1 MSDLVLPLAMA
12 ALTLAGILAGYRV
25 AFVLAGS
32 SAIFILLSDL
42 PIAFFNLIVSRIYAN
57 VLTNWLL
64 VAIPMFIFMGLILEK
79 SGVAENALKGAQRAL
94 GGTAAGMG
102 IAVLVIGVLLAAS
115 SGVVGASVVLLALLA
130 LPRMVE
136 VGYDKATSSGLI
148 AASGTLAILIPPS
161 VMLIILGDQLQT
173 PVPDMFAGAIVPG
186 LLLVLL
192 YGIYVIW
199 RARGLP
205 RAEKAAPIGLLR
217 GVLRTLIDVAP
228 LLILVLSVLGSI
240 IAGLATPT
248 EASGLGALGAITVTA
263 LYRKFDVG
271 VIMDAA
277 RDTVLATSMVMMV
290 IVGATCF
297 SAVFKGIGGDAMIR
311 DALGAFGTAPWVV
324 LMVVM
329 AAIFVLGFVLD
340 WLEITLILI
349 PIFAPVIAGL
359 DFGNGLEGQALM
371 IWFGILV
378 AVNLQT
384 SFLTPPF
391 GFALFYLRGAAGDQ
405 VQTTEIYRGVMPFIT
420 LQLFALGLMMVFP
433 WLITGLL

>member
-1 MSDLVLPLAMA
+1 MSDTVLPLAMA
-12 ALTLAGILAGYRV
+12 ALTLGGILAGYRV

-32 SAIFILLSDL
+32 AALFILVSDL

-79 SGVAENALKGAQRAL
+79 SGVAERALKGAQRAL
-94 GGTAAGMG
+94 GGSAAGMG

-130 LPRMVE
+130 LPRMTE
-136 VGYDKATSSGLI
+136 VGYDRPTAAGLI

-173 PVPDMFAGAIVPG
+173 PVPDMFTGAIGPG

-192 YGIYVIW
+192 YGLYVAW
-199 RARGLP
+199 KARGLP
-205 RAEKAAPIGLLR
+205 RAAATGTGGLLA
-217 GVLRTLIDVAP
+217 GLIRTLVDVAP

-248 EASGLGALGAITVTA
+248 EASGLGALGAILVTV
-263 LYRKFDVG
+263 LYRRFDAG
-271 VIMDAA
+271 VILEAA

-290 IVGATCF
+290 VVGATCF
-297 SAVFKGIGGDAMIR
+297 SAVFKGVGGDAMIR
-311 DALGAFGTAPWVV
+311 DGLGLFGESPWVV
-324 LMVVM
+324 LLVVM

-359 DFGNGLEGQALM
+359 DFGNGLTGQPLL

-391 GFALFYLRGAAGDQ
+391 GFALFYLRGAAGDR
-405 VQTTEIYRGVMPFIT
+405 VATAEIYRGVIPFIA
-420 LQLFALGLMMVFP
+420 LQLLALGLLMAFP
-433 WLITGLL
+433 GLITGPL

>member
-1 MSDLVLPLAMA
+1 MSEIALPLAMA
-12 ALTLAGILAGYRV
+12 LLTLGGILAGYRV
-25 AFVLAGS
+25 AFVLAGA
-32 SAIFILLSDL
+32 SAIFILISPL
-42 PIAFFNLIVSRIYAN
+42 PTAFFNLIVSRIYAN

-79 SGVAENALKGAQRAL
+79 SGVAERALKGAQRAL

-102 IAVLVIGVLLAAS
+102 VAVLVIGVLLAAS

-130 LPRMVE
+130 LPRMAE
-136 VGYDKATSSGLI
+136 VGYDKATGAGLI

-173 PVPDMFAGAIVPG
+173 PVPDMFAGAIGPG
-186 LLLVLL
+186 LLLVAL
-192 YGIYVIW
+192 YGIYIIW

-205 RAEKAAPIGLLR
+205 RAPKGPALGLIA
-217 GVLRTLIDVAP
+217 GVGRTLMDVAP
-228 LLILVLSVLGSI
+228 LLILVICVLGSI
-240 IAGLATPT
+240 IGGLATPT
-248 EASGLGALGAITVTA
+248 EASGLGALGAILVTA
-263 LYRKFDVG
+263 LYRRFDTG
-271 VIMDAA
+271 VIMAAA
-277 RDTVLATSMVMMV
+277 RDTVMATCVVLMV

-297 SAVFKGIGGDAMIR
+297 SAVFKGVGGDAMIR
-311 DALGAFGTAPWVV
+311 SALSLFGDNPWTV
-324 LMVVM
+324 LLVVM
-329 AAIFVLGFVLD
+329 GAIFVLGFVLD

-359 DFGNGLEGQALM
+359 EFGNGLTGQPLL

-405 VQTTEIYRGVMPFIT
+405 LQTREIYRGVIPFIA
-420 LQLFALGLMMVFP
+420 LQLFALGLLMAFP
-433 WLITGLL
+433 WLITGLI